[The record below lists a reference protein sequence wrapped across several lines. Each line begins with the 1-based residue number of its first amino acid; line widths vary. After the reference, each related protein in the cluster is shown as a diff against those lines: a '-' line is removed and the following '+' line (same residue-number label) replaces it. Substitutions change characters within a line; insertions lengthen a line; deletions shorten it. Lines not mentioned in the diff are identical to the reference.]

1 MKRFPKKGRQ
11 KSASGDLLFIS
22 IPKPGGGYSRRYL
35 GKFDDQASHAEYDRL
50 KTNWEESDG
59 LLDPGVSVR
68 SGILTNYELADR
80 FIGWAKGYYRKNGHK
95 TKEPENLLHSLTLV
109 LKHFGGESAGQFSV
123 RELRFIQEQLDKSG
137 RLCRRTVNR
146 RIHHIRRMYRWGAAN
161 ELIPASVIA
170 SLSLLPPLK
179 LGRCRSVDHPPV
191 QAVPLDI
198 VEATLPHLNTVVA
211 DMVRLQLLTGC
222 RPEEVRIMRLCDIR
236 QTQPELWHYYPS
248 HDKTEHLRTPGEKKI
263 VPLGPGAIAIIKART
278 DGRQD
283 APEEFIFRPADAYA
297 EHLRS
302 RRRKRKTPVQPSQR
316 ARHEEVVKK
325 PRRRFREYFTAQT
338 YRDAVKRAALRAK
351 VHCWHPYQL
360 RHTAATE
367 TEKRLGWRAA
377 QTLLGHKSPD
387 TTRIYIDQN
396 RELAD
401 EIAGKIG

>member
-1 MKRFPKKGRQ
+1 
-11 KSASGDLLFIS
+11 
-22 IPKPGGGYSRRYL
+22 
-35 GKFDDQASHAEYDRL
+35 
-50 KTNWEESDG
+50 
-59 LLDPGVSVR
+59 
-68 SGILTNYELADR
+68 
-80 FIGWAKGYYRKNGHK
+80 
-95 TKEPENLLHSLTLV
+95 
-109 LKHFGGESAGQFSV
+109 
-123 RELRFIQEQLDKSG
+123 
-137 RLCRRTVNR
+137 
-146 RIHHIRRMYRWGAAN
+146 
-161 ELIPASVIA
+161 
-170 SLSLLPPLK
+170 
-179 LGRCRSVDHPPV
+179 
-191 QAVPLDI
+191 
-198 VEATLPHLNTVVA
+198 
-211 DMVRLQLLTGC
+211 
-222 RPEEVRIMRLCDIR
+222 MRLCDIR

-351 VHCWHPYQL
+351 VPCWHPYQL